1 MIGIDYISRLYQRHS
16 FAIGMTLIGAAI
28 ICIGWWVMLDL
39 RRANEITR
47 QKYAASVRD
56 LDLLGEL
63 QYQTQE
69 ARRLMLYSLTTNDL
83 QQQAKYADAAR
94 NAEVPVAHLIAEYLK
109 SVAAKTD
116 QQPVRQLAQDWQQ
129 YLTTR
134 NEVIALILKGENQA
148 AVKRDLRTGAPLFA
162 RACDDL
168 KKIKAQYKSEA
179 QLQITA
185 DANSARYSFIRM
197 IVVLCL
203 TLILAGVIILTLQR
217 RMLAAVRRKA
227 EQLREAI
234 NFTEA
239 VISHAGEGIVV
250 YDREMKFKMLNKLMA
265 ESLGVEVKDV
275 QGKYAYEL
283 FPFLLDQGIDEYHRR
298 ALSGEMITSHDL
310 FAELPNG
317 KTAWRSATYAPL
329 RNADGEIIGIIGTV
343 RDITA
348 RKKTEAE
355 LRAFTTRLEQSNRE
369 LQDFASVASHDL
381 QEPLRKIQAFG
392 DRLQTKYSAQ
402 LGETGLDYLARMQNA
417 ASRMQTLINDLLSF
431 SRVTTRAKPF
441 EPIDLERI
449 AQEVVSDLEI
459 RIEQTSGRV
468 EIEALPIIDADP
480 VQIRQLFQ
488 NLIGN
493 ALKFHKPDE
502 APVVR
507 VIGSLVNGNAGVC
520 EIMITDNGIGFD
532 EKYLDRIFT
541 IFQRLHGRSEYE
553 GTGVGLAVCRK
564 IAERHGGTITAKS
577 QPQQG
582 TTFIVAL
589 PSHQPKPDRL
599 N

>member
-1 MIGIDYISRLYQRHS
+1 MIGIDYLSRLYQRHG
-16 FAIGMTLIGAAI
+16 FALGITLIGAAI
-28 ICIGWWVMLDL
+28 FFIGWWVLLDL
-39 RRANEITR
+39 RWANGATR
-47 QKYAASVRD
+47 QKYADSVRD

-69 ARRLMLYSLTTNDL
+69 ARRLMLYSLTTNDPNR
-83 QQQAKYADAAR
+83 QIKYADEARAAD
-94 NAEVPVAHLIAEYLK
+94 VQVAHLIEDHLK
-109 SVAAKTD
+109 SVTAKAEE
-116 QQPVRQLAQDWQQ
+116 QAVRQLAQDWQL

-134 NEVIALILKGENQA
+134 DEVMSLILAGDIRAGVE
-148 AVKRDLRTGAPLFA
+148 RDLREGAPLFERA
-162 RACDDL
+162 RDDL

-179 QLQITA
+179 QLQITE

-197 IVVLCL
+197 MVVLCL

-250 YDREMKFKMLNKLMA
+250 YDREMKFKALNKLMA
-265 ESLGVEVKDV
+265 ESLGVTVEQV
-275 QGKYAYEL
+275 QGKYAYDV
-283 FPFLLDQGIDEYHRR
+283 FPFLKEQGIDEYHRR

-355 LRAFTTRLEQSNRE
+355 LRAFTARLEQSNRE
-369 LQDFASVASHDL
+369 LQDFALVASHDL

-392 DRLQTKYSAQ
+392 DRLQTKYREQ

-449 AQEVVSDLEI
+449 AHEVVSDLEI

-480 VQIRQLFQ
+480 VQMRQLFQ

-507 VIGSLVNGNAGVC
+507 VNGSLINGDAGVC
-520 EIMITDNGIGFD
+520 EIIVTDNGIGFD

-582 TTFIVAL
+582 TTFIITL
-589 PSHQPKPDRL
+589 PASQPNPARL